1 MITEITGN
9 KRFIISHNL
18 QAVVGAAVVVV
29 VNLFLKASAIA
40 MSWSKESVVVGAPAT
55 VVGVVN
61 LFLNASSIAPNL
73 SVVAPATVVVVVVVN
88 LFLNASSIALNLSK
102 KSVVVAP
109 ATVVAVVV
117 VNLLL
122 KASSIALSLSM
133 KLVVVVAPATVVV
146 VVVVN
151 LLLNASSIALSL
163 SMKLVVVAP
172 ATVVGVV
179 NLSLNA
185 VSMDASF
192 CWKLAVVAPATVVGV
207 VNLVLRALLRAVS
220 PAASTERT
228 DCSVWGMK
236 ALAGLTLTLMPR
248 LCSRLAWSQCRST
261 EPPDSPAN
269 TGMPRPEHKWISTL
283 LLILDIWCK
292 IYPVFTWNDSC
303 PTYTP
308 SPPGAGEE
316 GLRTEEVGVA
326 EQRQEGGEHGL
337 AQARGQRRG
346 HG

>member
-1 MITEITGN
+1 M
-9 KRFIISHNL
+9 
-18 QAVVGAAVVVV
+18 
-29 VNLFLKASAIA
+29 FLNASAIA

-88 LFLNASSIALNLSK
+88 LFLKASSIALNLSK
-102 KSVVVAP
+102 K
-109 ATVVAVVV
+109 
-117 VNLLL
+117 L
-122 KASSIALSLSM
+122 
-133 KLVVVVAPATVVV
+133 VVVAPATVVV

-151 LLLNASSIALSL
+151 LLLKASSIAFSL

-192 CWKLAVVAPATVVGV
+192 CWKLAVVAPAAVVGV
-207 VNLVLRALLRAVS
+207 VSLVLRALLRAVS
-220 PAASTERT
+220 PAASTEST
-228 DCSVWGMK
+228 DCSVCGMK

-269 TGMPRPEHKWISTL
+269 TGMPRPEYKDKSGSAF
-283 LLILDIWCK
+283 ILDNGYQITP
-292 IYPVFTWNDSC
+292 ILLYLPGMTAAPPTRPVLPEPVRKD
-303 PTYTP
+303 
-308 SPPGAGEE
+308 
-316 GLRTEEVGVA
+316 
-326 EQRQEGGEHGL
+326 
-337 AQARGQRRG
+337 
-346 HG
+346 

>member
-1 MITEITGN
+1 M
-9 KRFIISHNL
+9 
-18 QAVVGAAVVVV
+18 
-29 VNLFLKASAIA
+29 KASAIA

-146 VVVVN
+146 VEVVN

-269 TGMPRPEHKWISTL
+269 TGMPRPEHKWISTYCL
-283 LLILDIWCK
+283 FWIFGVKFIITVCNMH
-292 IYPVFTWNDSC
+292 IPGMTAAPPTRPVLPEPVRKD
-303 PTYTP
+303 
-308 SPPGAGEE
+308 
-316 GLRTEEVGVA
+316 
-326 EQRQEGGEHGL
+326 
-337 AQARGQRRG
+337 
-346 HG
+346 

>member
-1 MITEITGN
+1 M
-9 KRFIISHNL
+9 
-18 QAVVGAAVVVV
+18 
-29 VNLFLKASAIA
+29 FLNASAIA

-88 LFLNASSIALNLSK
+88 LFLKASSIALNLSK
-102 KSVVVAP
+102 K
-109 ATVVAVVV
+109 
-117 VNLLL
+117 L
-122 KASSIALSLSM
+122 
-133 KLVVVVAPATVVV
+133 VVVAPATVVV

-151 LLLNASSIALSL
+151 LLLKASSIAFSL

-192 CWKLAVVAPATVVGV
+192 CWKLAVVAPAAVVGV

-220 PAASTERT
+220 PAASTEST

-261 EPPDSPAN
+261 EPPDSPAK
-269 TGMPRPEHKWISTL
+269 TGMPRPEYKDKSGSAI
-283 LLILDIWCK
+283 ILDIRYQ
-292 IYPVFTWNDSC
+292 ITPILLSC
-303 PTYTP
+303 MYL
-308 SPPGAGEE
+308 E
-316 GLRTEEVGVA
+316 
-326 EQRQEGGEHGL
+326 
-337 AQARGQRRG
+337 
-346 HG
+346 